1 MAKKKTFT
9 TTLDAD
15 LLKEAK
21 EMAEKRGVAVGALI
35 ERALDRYLDR
45 LKSHE
50 EIRRD
55 RAFEKS
61 WKKEEGK

>member
-21 EMAEKRGVAVGALI
+21 EMADKRGVAVGALI

-45 LKSHE
+45 L
-50 EIRRD
+50 R
-55 RAFEKS
+55 
-61 WKKEEGK
+61 EEGK